1 VKWVLP
7 LHRHGLRPEERSHVQ
22 AASRF
27 DFDAFKRACESQDIE
42 AWTAFYAKDAE
53 WIAYRHD
60 APPRAPSRVAGARQ
74 IGEFLRRVRATKV
87 RLSIR
92 DEVLGPT
99 RAAFCVTCTLP
110 SGDRVIENVII
121 HHRDGKIA
129 RQVDVEAWD

>member
-1 VKWVLP
+1 MSR
-7 LHRHGLRPEERSHVQ
+7 RHS
-22 AASRF
+22 AF
-27 DFDAFKRACESQDIE
+27 DFAAYKRACESQDIE
-42 AWTAFYAKDAE
+42 AWLSFYAPDAE

-87 RLSIR
+87 KIAIH
-92 DEVLGPT
+92 DEVLGHT
-99 RAAFCVTCTLP
+99 RAAFSATCTLP

-121 HHRDGKIA
+121 HYRDGKIA